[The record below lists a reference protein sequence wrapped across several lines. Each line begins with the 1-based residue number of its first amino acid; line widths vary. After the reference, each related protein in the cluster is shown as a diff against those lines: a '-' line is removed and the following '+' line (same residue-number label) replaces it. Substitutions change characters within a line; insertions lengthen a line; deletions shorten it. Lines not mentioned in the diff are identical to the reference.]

1 MDIAETAHREAWIQ
15 LAERARSD
23 AYARY
28 ALYASRKL
36 CVKHPEVYLLGDN
49 WFYEGA
55 RTVKGFK
62 EAYEEQS
69 SLAWRHMRYG
79 SEFFDKEVGYEGI
92 PDANPLRF
100 SALKL
105 DKYRISEGHR
115 IYPEPYLPLLDQR
128 LAPLPV
134 SLKPEGKV
142 VTCLELAEIAYFQAK
157 ESGANVERLFLIL
170 CGNEEAYLLREE
182 ELVSARTGGTVSAP
196 NGPPILIFNEQAVWY
211 PLMGRDDRSTSVAL
225 RNAVES
231 FATDE
236 DAVPGDEWERSLAEQ
251 LREGTALDGTPQFH
265 MAALASVRAKGWRFF
280 RPYAD
285 VWREF
290 VPEEDFDTKT
300 GRRLCV
306 VREFDR
312 LANSIS
318 CATAYLL
325 GVMGASGSLEE
336 RMRRLSHEYLLHT
349 AVVREAEAHGWKPA
363 WRLESWGHLWPC
375 GLMEHTIDDSFR
387 SRTGHCIS
395 QAHMVAAV
403 LEMAEIPHV
412 VVNFDRGGVT
422 KGVRHHFILSNDGTF
437 LVDDGIVNF
446 RGVDKPTEDYGPLI
460 SFAAEGEWA
469 STVGDKLFGNIT
481 SARIGARIAQIEIAL
496 AERFDLRFYADEK
509 SKTIVDAR
517 AFKEFLKT
525 ASAEEFLL
533 P

>member
-1 MDIAETAHREAWIQ
+1 MDIARKAHREAWKR
-15 LAERARSD
+15 LAEGSASD
-23 AYARY
+23 PYPKY

-36 CVKHPEVYLLGDN
+36 CVSHPEVYLLGDS

-62 EAYEEQS
+62 EAFEEQS
-69 SLAWRHMRYG
+69 ALAWRHMHYG
-79 SEFFDKEVGYEGI
+79 SEFFDKEAGYEGI
-92 PDANPLRF
+92 PDAEPLRF
-100 SALKL
+100 STLRL

-134 SLKPEGKV
+134 SLKTEGKT

-157 ESGANVERLFLIL
+157 ESGADTEQLLLVL
-170 CGNEEAYLLREE
+170 CSNEEAYLLRGE
-182 ELVSARTGGTVSAP
+182 ELISVRTGSVVPTPDGD
-196 NGPPILIFNEQAVWY
+196 PILIFNEQVVWY
-211 PLMGRDDRSTSVAL
+211 PLMGRDDCSKSVQL
-225 RNAVES
+225 RRAVES
-231 FATDE
+231 LVIAEATL
-236 DAVPGDEWERSLAEQ
+236 PGDEWEHLLAHQ
-251 LREGTALDGTPQFH
+251 LRKGTALDGTPQFH

-290 VPEEDFDTKT
+290 VPEDDFDTKT

-318 CATAYLL
+318 CASAHLF
-325 GVMGASGSLEE
+325 GVMGATGSLEE

-349 AVVREAEAHGWKPA
+349 GVVREAEAHGWKPA

-375 GLMEHTIDDSFR
+375 GLMEHTIDDAFR

-395 QAHMVAAV
+395 QAHMFAAV
-403 LEMAEIPHV
+403 LEMADIPHV

-422 KGVRHHFILSNDGTF
+422 KGVRHHFILSDDGAF

-446 RGVDKPTEDYGPLI
+446 RGVDEPTEDYGPLI

-469 STVGDKLFGNIT
+469 STVGDKLFGNIA
-481 SARIGARIAQIEIAL
+481 SARIEERITQIEIAL
-496 AERFDLRFYADEK
+496 AKRFDLRFYVDEK
-509 SKTIVDAR
+509 SKTVVDAE
-517 AFKEFLKT
+517 AFKKFLKT
-525 ASAEEFLL
+525 ASTEPFNL